1 MNCIV
6 SGRPGYKIFF
16 IKWKII
22 RNYSKSFFLEV
33 KNFLW
38 RHEEDKNFALAFI
51 QTKDAEISRGFI
63 RLFPSNNLD
72 LGFWGLKA

>member
-1 MNCIV
+1 M
-6 SGRPGYKIFF
+6 
-16 IKWKII
+16 
-22 RNYSKSFFLEV
+22 